1 MNFATQVYGNRNE
14 LGEHMHFLSID
25 LNHPAHYLHF
35 GVVSISVG
43 NLVMIASIVVLFVL
57 ALALP
62 FPNHHDDEGSH
73 K

>member
-1 MNFATQVYGNRNE
+1 
-14 LGEHMHFLSID
+14 MHLLSID

-35 GVVSISVG
+35 GVVSISAG
-43 NLVMIASIVVLFVL
+43 NLIMITSIVVLFVL

-62 FPNHHDDEGSH
+62 FPNHDDDEGSH